1 MKKDTEKFM
10 LEYLKK
16 HSTIVSLIFFGL
28 ITIITYGLLIP
39 QLGYYQDDWY
49 LIWAGQTGGLSDVIA
64 LFTTDRPF
72 MGWVYAFDYVL
83 LGDGILGWHLW
94 ALLLKLVG
102 VYGVYWLLQMLW
114 PKEKFLKISVLLLF
128 IVYPGFLSQPIA
140 NTFQNHLL
148 TYGAAIWSIA
158 FGVAAIKFERKT
170 VRVLFFLASVALTA
184 LYLPIYE
191 YMIGLEGAKIIL
203 FWMVYQKKYSDNFKS
218 SLKKVGLWYLP
229 HLVVSLIFLYWRFF
243 LFESSRITTNE
254 ATLLSNYQSNLG
266 PSLLRLVV
274 EIVKDFIDTVV
285 HVWSFTLYKNFD
297 MADYA
302 DFGQAILIAIIVVG
316 ISAFFLFNINRTE
329 STADFWQKNNKL
341 IWLGAG
347 IVVITLLPM
356 VIAGRNVR
364 FGGFERYTLQ
374 ASLGVALLITGVL
387 SYIRPR
393 MREALLLALLFVG
406 VATQVSNAQNWADL

>member
-1 MKKDTEKFM
+1 M
-10 LEYLKK
+10 
-16 HSTIVSLIFFGL
+16 
-28 ITIITYGLLIP
+28 
-39 QLGYYQDDWY
+39 
-49 LIWAGQTGGLSDVIA
+49 
-64 LFTTDRPF
+64 
-72 MGWVYAFDYVL
+72 
-83 LGDGILGWHLW
+83 
-94 ALLLKLVG
+94 
-102 VYGVYWLLQMLW
+102 
-114 PKEKFLKISVLLLF
+114 
-128 IVYPGFLSQPIA
+128 
-140 NTFQNHLL
+140 
-148 TYGAAIWSIA
+148 
-158 FGVAAIKFERKT
+158 
-170 VRVLFFLASVALTA
+170 
-184 LYLPIYE
+184 
-191 YMIGLEGAKIIL
+191 
-203 FWMVYQKKYSDNFKS
+203 
-218 SLKKVGLWYLP
+218 
-229 HLVVSLIFLYWRFF
+229 
-243 LFESSRITTNE
+243 
-254 ATLLSNYQSNLG
+254 
-266 PSLLRLVV
+266 V